1 MSGYPSSPRR
11 RHILSSINP
20 EDDEPPPKRRRH
32 SVSPSD
38 DRDDRPRSHK
48 ERTKYKEEGVDSPRD
63 RSHRERARD
72 ESSTYEPGH
81 LPAAEELK
89 PRSRRFRFKSSKSR
103 SSRHRDDGPEPH
115 KPSSSSS
122 SRRHH
127 HRRRRH
133 RSPTPP
139 DPHAPRPLSP
149 DAAFRESLFDAM
161 ADDEGAAYWE
171 SVYGQPVHEYA
182 AEARGELEEMN
193 EEEYATYVRRRMWEK
208 THEGLLEERAAREK
222 ARAAAEES
230 RAREDRDA
238 RRRERVNREMEESL
252 RRGEE
257 RRARRGWRERFA
269 EYGRA
274 WMAWEAGTG
283 TRNLEELPW
292 PVESGKR
299 SDIGDGSLVRPFFV
313 LGLDAAGIGEKE
325 FAARLRE
332 ERVRWHPDKI
342 QQRAAGGQVDP
353 EVMRDVTAVFQVVDK
368 LWGES
373 RRDK

>member
-1 MSGYPSSPRR
+1 MTGYPTSPRR

-20 EDDEPPPKRRRH
+20 EDAEPPPPPKRRRR
-32 SVSPSD
+32 SASPSRE
-38 DRDDRPRSHK
+38 RDDNDRSRSRK
-48 ERTKYKEEGVDSPRD
+48 ERTKTREDGHDAPRD
-63 RSHRERARD
+63 RSPREHTKD
-72 ESSTYEPGH
+72 E
-81 LPAAEELK
+81 PAPSADDDLK
-89 PRSRRFRFKSSKSR
+89 PRSKRFRFKSSKSR
-103 SSRHRDDGPEPH
+103 SSRYRDDGHDPDRH
-115 KPSSSSS
+115 SS
-122 SRRHH
+122 SRRH
-127 HRRRRH
+127 RRRHH

-139 DPHAPRPLSP
+139 NPHAPAALSP

-182 AEARGELEEMN
+182 AEGRGELEQMG

-208 THEGLLEERAAREK
+208 THEGLLEERAARER
-222 ARAAAEES
+222 ARAAADE
-230 RAREDRDA
+230 ARRKDDRDA
-238 RRRERVNREMEESL
+238 RRRERVTREMEESL

-257 RRARRGWRERFA
+257 RRARRGWTERWI
-269 EYGRA
+269 EYSRA
-274 WMAWEAGTG
+274 WAAWEDAEPGS
-283 TRNLEELPW
+283 RDVEALPW

-299 SDIGDGSLVRPFFV
+299 ADVGDGALVRLFFV
-313 LGLDAAGIGEKE
+313 LGLDATGIGERE

-368 LWGES
+368 LWGEN
-373 RRDK
+373 RRGK

>member
-1 MSGYPSSPRR
+1 MSGYPTSPRR

-20 EDDEPPPKRRRH
+20 ENDDDEPPSKRRRR
-32 SVSPSD
+32 SASPSR
-38 DRDDRPRSHK
+38 DRDEERSHARREHTRK
-48 ERTKYKEEGVDSPRD
+48 RDTERDSQKNRPP
-63 RSHRERARD
+63 RARSKD
-72 ESSTYEPGH
+72 EARTYET
-81 LPAAEELK
+81 EETSGAGDHK
-89 PRSRRFRFKSSKSR
+89 PRAKRFRFKSSHSR
-103 SSRHRDDGPEPH
+103 PSHRHDDDPEHRASSP
-115 KPSSSSS
+115 
-122 SRRHH
+122 SRRKR
-127 HRRRRH
+127 HRRRQP

-139 DPHAPRPLSP
+139 DPYAPQPLSP

-182 AEARGELEEMN
+182 AEARGELEQMN

-208 THEGLLEERAAREK
+208 THEGLLEEREARKK
-222 ARAAAEES
+222 ARDAAQEAQ
-230 RAREDRDA
+230 AREDRDA

-257 RRARRGWRERFA
+257 RRARRGWKDRFA

-274 WMAWEAGTG
+274 WAAWEADTG
-283 TRNLEELPW
+283 ARDAKDLPW

-299 SDIGDGSLVRPFFV
+299 ADVGDGALVRPFFL
-313 LGLDAAGIGEKE
+313 LGLDAAGIGERD

-342 QQRAAGGQVDP
+342 QQRVAGGHVDP

-368 LWGES
+368 LWGET
-373 RRDK
+373 RQGK